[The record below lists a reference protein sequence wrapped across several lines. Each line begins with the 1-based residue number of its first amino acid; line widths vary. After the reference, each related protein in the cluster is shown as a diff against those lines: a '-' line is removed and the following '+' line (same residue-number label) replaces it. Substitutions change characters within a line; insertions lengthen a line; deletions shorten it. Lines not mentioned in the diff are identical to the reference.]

1 MLIKYLLNIDFFK
14 FSSWIMNE
22 FENDVSASNKID
34 NLMWL
39 FMIISHVSII
49 MKRIRVYCS
58 IFVGQ

>member
-1 MLIKYLLNIDFFK
+1 
-14 FSSWIMNE
+14 MNE

-58 IFVGQ
+58 TFVRQWDYFFI